1 MNRPVGVTLIA
12 VLDFLGMAAQ
22 FALGLVFLLGMSFL
36 GSIVSKNLAQNP
48 QFSGV
53 NVMGILAASGVV
65 IAVGFFIFAVIAALL
80 GWGLLKLKNWARII
94 SIIYSSIGI
103 LFLSLGVLFSLVR
116 FRPVNFMW
124 DGFWLVVNA
133 AIVWYL
139 LQANVKAAFE
149 GSPRTMAAT
158 A

>member
-65 IAVGFFIFAVIAALL
+65 IAALL

-94 SIIYSSIGI
+94 SIIYSSVGI
-103 LFLSLGVLFSLVR
+103 LLFGLGVLFSLVR

>member
-1 MNRPVGVTLIA
+1 MAGMRIQYRTYRGNLHEATCWVTLIA

-53 NVMGILAASGVV
+53 NVMGVLAASGVV

-80 GWGLLKLKNWARII
+80 GWGLLKLKNW
-94 SIIYSSIGI
+94 
-103 LFLSLGVLFSLVR
+103 
-116 FRPVNFMW
+116 
-124 DGFWLVVNA
+124 
-133 AIVWYL
+133 
-139 LQANVKAAFE
+139 
-149 GSPRTMAAT
+149 
-158 A
+158 